1 MEAFKQFLVRQGR
14 RFGRAAWM
22 FYALVFL
29 LAATLLLG
37 LVYLIFG
44 WLIYVSPNAV
54 LVLTGV
60 LVLLIFYTQRR
71 RSR

>member
-1 MEAFKQFLVRQGR
+1 MDAFRDFLLRQGR

-37 LVYLIFG
+37 LVYFLFG

-54 LVLTGV
+54 LVLTGILVV
-60 LVLLIFYTQRR
+60 LILYTQRR

>member
-1 MEAFKQFLVRQGR
+1 MKAFREFLLRQGQ

-37 LVYLIFG
+37 LVYLLFG

-54 LVLTGV
+54 LVLTGILVV
-60 LVLLIFYTQRR
+60 LILYTQRR
-71 RSR
+71 RGR

>member
-1 MEAFKQFLVRQGR
+1 MDTFRDFLLRQGR

-37 LVYLIFG
+37 LVYLLFG

-54 LVLTGV
+54 LVLTGL
-60 LVLLIFYTQRR
+60 LVILIFYTQRR
-71 RSR
+71 RRR